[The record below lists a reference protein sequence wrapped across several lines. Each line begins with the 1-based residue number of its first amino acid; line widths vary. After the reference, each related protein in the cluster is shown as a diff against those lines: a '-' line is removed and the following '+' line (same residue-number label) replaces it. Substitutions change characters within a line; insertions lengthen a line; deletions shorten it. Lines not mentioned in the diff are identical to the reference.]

1 MLLQIP
7 EPHLIYPG
15 QLNCFC
21 YSPSYKGNILRI
33 IQRKTHQKIFRPPF
47 IETPSEQ
54 TEILLIENLDYDLH
68 HTNHTGR
75 WEAIINFCLKNNVQV
90 FATTYSYDCIAAFSE
105 SLQKLPNP
113 DIGKYFRIESG
124 RTVEYSAK
132 LLQTAISH
140 DIEVR

>member
-21 YSPSYKGNILRI
+21 PSPSYKGDILRI
-33 IQRKTHQKIFRPPF
+33 IQRQTKRRIFRPPF
-47 IETPSEQ
+47 TETPSEQ

-68 HTNHTGR
+68 HTRLAGR

-90 FATTYSYDCIAAFSE
+90 FATTYNWDCIAAFSE

-124 RTVEYSAK
+124 RTVEYSAE
-132 LLQTAISH
+132 LLAIAIDQ